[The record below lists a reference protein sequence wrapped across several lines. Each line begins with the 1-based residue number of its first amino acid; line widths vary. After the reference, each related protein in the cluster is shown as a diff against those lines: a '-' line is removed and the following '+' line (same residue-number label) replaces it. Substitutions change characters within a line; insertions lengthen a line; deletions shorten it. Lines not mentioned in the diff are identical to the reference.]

1 MNGIALIEG
10 ASTSSNEKS
19 KVHEDNLP
27 HQDAAG
33 NLCICIYGERDSP

>member
-10 ASTSSNEKS
+10 ASTRSNEKR
-19 KVHEDNLP
+19 KVHEDDLP

-33 NLCICIYGERDSP
+33 NLCYIFYGER